1 MKIIQNKFKT
11 NHRNRQ
17 EYPIGSSFKIEHQK
31 FTVVKYSNCINCCFI
46 GTKNCKKM
54 ECVGSLREDS
64 KSIMFIEI

>member
-31 FTVVKYSNCINCCFI
+31 FTVVKYSNCIIAVLLVQKIVN
-46 GTKNCKKM
+46 KWN
-54 ECVGSLREDS
+54 VLDL
-64 KSIMFIEI
+64 